1 MDTSIIFFF
10 AAILIVA
17 GLLFAVI
24 TMTKKGTS
32 RLDIDKYRL
41 RWLKIEQQLKRD
53 EVTSYHITVLEA
65 DKLLDL
71 ALRERG
77 AKGETMGERMKTMK
91 ETWLRPIH
99 SEAKIDLFLLHH
111 KLNES
116 LTKEEKEK
124 LAHHQIEDDPQ
135 ETKVE
140 KKEKVKERTKER
152 VKEREMIDK
161 AANIEN
167 HKPNPH

>member
-24 TMTKKGTS
+24 TMTKKGGS
-32 RLDIDKYRL
+32 RLDVDKYRL

-77 AKGETMGERMKTMK
+77 VKGETMGERMKNTK
-91 ETWLRPIH
+91 ETWSDRNAIWT
-99 SEAKIDLFLLHH
+99 AH
-111 KLNES
+111 KLRNQIAHEADAVV
-116 LTKEEKEK
+116 TYDDARRA
-124 LAHHQIEDDPQ
+124 LAGFKQGLKDLGAI
-135 ETKVE
+135 
-140 KKEKVKERTKER
+140 
-152 VKEREMIDK
+152 
-161 AANIEN
+161 
-167 HKPNPH
+167 

>member
-91 ETWLRPIH
+91 ETWSNRNAVW
-99 SEAKIDLFLLHH
+99 SAH
-111 KLNES
+111 KLRNQIAHEADAVVS
-116 LTKEEKEK
+116 YDDARRA
-124 LAHHQIEDDPQ
+124 LAGFKQGLKDLGAI
-135 ETKVE
+135 
-140 KKEKVKERTKER
+140 
-152 VKEREMIDK
+152 
-161 AANIEN
+161 
-167 HKPNPH
+167 